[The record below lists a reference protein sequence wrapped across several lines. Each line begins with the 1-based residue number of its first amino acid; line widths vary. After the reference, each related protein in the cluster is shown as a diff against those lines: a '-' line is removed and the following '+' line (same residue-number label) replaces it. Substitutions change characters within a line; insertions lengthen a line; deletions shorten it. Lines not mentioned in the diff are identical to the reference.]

1 MTAAGTTPSTLRLPA
16 RSRAVPTS
24 SRLATR
30 RVPIVVIPLLAVL
43 LGGGVVV
50 AAQATGHWATTGRDA
65 VSTAGGDGAAGSAA
79 SDGTGP
85 GSGTGTGGDTSALPA
100 SPDDVKGWMTLQQVL
115 DAGFPGVT
123 EAGLRA
129 RFDIPA
135 TIGLATPLKDLDGA
149 ISGFDVATLRTWLSA
164 PGG

>member
-1 MTAAGTTPSTLRLPA
+1 MTPTSSSQSTMRLPA

-24 SRLATR
+24 TRAITR
-30 RVPIVVIPLLAVL
+30 RVPVLVVPLLAVL

-65 VSTAGGDGAAGSAA
+65 I
-79 SDGTGP
+79 
-85 GSGTGTGGDTSALPA
+85 SGTGGGGTGAQALSGASSTGTDAGSVGDTGALPA
-100 SPDDVKGWMTLQQVL
+100 TPDDVKGWMTLQQVL

-123 EAGLRA
+123 EKALRA

-135 TIGLATPLKDLDGA
+135 TVALATPLKDLDGTVT
-149 ISGFDVATLRTWLSA
+149 GFDVATLRTWLSS
-164 PGG
+164 PS

>member
-1 MTAAGTTPSTLRLPA
+1 MTAARTTSSTLRLPA
-16 RSRAVPTS
+16 RSRAIPTS
-24 SRLATR
+24 NRLATR
-30 RVPIVVIPLLAVL
+30 RVPAVAIPLLAVL

-50 AAQATGHWATTGRDA
+50 AAQATGHWSTTGRDA
-65 VSTAGGDGAAGSAA
+65 VATAGGGGAAV

-115 DAGFPGVT
+115 DAAFPGVT

-129 RFDIPA
+129 RFAIPA
-135 TIGLATPLKDLDGA
+135 TIGLGTPLKDLDGTVA
-149 ISGFDVATLRTWLSA
+149 GFDVATLRTWLAA
-164 PGG
+164 PA